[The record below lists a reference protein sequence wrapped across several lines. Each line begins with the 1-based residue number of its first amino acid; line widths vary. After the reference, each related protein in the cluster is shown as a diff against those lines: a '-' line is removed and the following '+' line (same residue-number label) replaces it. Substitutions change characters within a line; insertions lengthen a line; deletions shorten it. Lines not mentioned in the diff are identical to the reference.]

1 MSAARTHSNETRG
14 RGGVCPARS
23 FMAMIILRVIRRGG
37 IYAAR
42 CSRPGYYDISEKP
55 QGTHICVPYKP
66 AGNTIFSRNMAA
78 NKNHHP
84 VGASI
89 ARPLQPHRQID
100 LTAKRHGRAMLAPT
114 TKGKI
119 AIKFYVP
126 RRGGVTPPYIA
137 FYKNAPARRAHHI
150 YYLLSIISY
159 LLFQFLFPIPA
170 ICAIINTNHY
180 KRKYPL

>member
-1 MSAARTHSNETRG
+1 M
-14 RGGVCPARS
+14 V
-23 FMAMIILRVIRRGG
+23 
-37 IYAAR
+37 
-42 CSRPGYYDISEKP
+42 
-55 QGTHICVPYKP
+55 
-66 AGNTIFSRNMAA
+66 
-78 NKNHHP
+78 
-84 VGASI
+84 
-89 ARPLQPHRQID
+89 
-100 LTAKRHGRAMLAPT
+100 APT

-150 YYLLSIISY
+150 YYF
-159 LLFQFLFPIPA
+159 LFLIYYFAEFLFPIPA

>member
-114 TKGKI
+114 TKGII
-119 AIKFYVP
+119 AIQFYIS
-126 RRGGVTPPYIA
+126 RRGGVTPPYGAIKIHCA
-137 FYKNAPARRAHHI
+137 VGAARKSQVSNVGRGLDPSFFTVA
-150 YYLLSIISY
+150 
-159 LLFQFLFPIPA
+159 
-170 ICAIINTNHY
+170 TT
-180 KRKYPL
+180 